1 MAYKF
6 KTNLANRSNYGK
18 ARALS
23 DIKFIAIHYTGN
35 DGDTD
40 ENNGNYF
47 RNNIV
52 KASAHYFVDDDSITQ
67 SVPDDYVAYSVGG
80 SRYSN
85 YKTTGGASLY
95 GKATNANT
103 LNIELCDDVKN
114 GKVYPSA
121 GTIANAIDIVKTK
134 MAQYNIPAS
143 NVIRHFDVN
152 GKPCP
157 AYWSGTAEKN
167 ALWLSEFKSKLSGV
181 AAQTQPATAVSATI
195 SAKTIFIRGVQK
207 SIGAKVD
214 GIAGNETLSKT
225 ITVSAV
231 KNNKHSVVRYIQAYL
246 NTMGYECGSAD
257 GVAGSKFTA
266 AVKRYQAANGCVAD
280 GEITAKGNTWKKLL
294 GMI

>member
-1 MAYKF
+1 MAYKY
-6 KTNLANRSNYGK
+6 KANLANRANYGK

-23 DIKFIAIHYTGN
+23 DIKFIVVHYTGN

-40 ENNGNYF
+40 ENNGKYF

-80 SRYSN
+80 KRYSN
-85 YKTTGGASLY
+85 YQTTGGASFY

-121 GTIANAIDIVKTK
+121 KTIANAIDLVKTK

-152 GKPCP
+152 GKGCP

-167 ALWLSEFKSKLSGV
+167 ALWQTEFKDKLTGV
-181 AAQTQPATAVSATI
+181 TTTTKAENTAYYPKYTGNTA
-195 SAKTIFIRGVQK
+195 
-207 SIGAKVD
+207 SIVTALNAIGVD
-214 GIAGNETLSKT
+214 GSYQYRKKIAVANG
-225 ITVSAV
+225 IVGYAGTVSQ
-231 KNNKHSVVRYIQAYL
+231 NTRLL
-246 NTMGYECGSAD
+246 NLLK
-257 GVAGSKFTA
+257 AG
-266 AVKRYQAANGCVAD
+266 QL
-280 GEITAKGNTWKKLL
+280 KKA
-294 GMI
+294 

>member
-1 MAYKF
+1 MGYKF
-6 KTNLANRSNYGK
+6 KTNLANKANFGK

-23 DIKFIAIHYTGN
+23 DIKYIVIHYTGN

-40 ENNGNYF
+40 ENNGKYF

-80 SRYSN
+80 KRYSN
-85 YKTTGGASLY
+85 YQTTGGASLY

-121 GTIANAIDIVKTK
+121 GVIANAIELVKTK

-152 GKPCP
+152 GKGCP

-167 ALWLSEFKSKLSGV
+167 ALWQTEFKDKLTGV
-181 AAQTQPATAVSATI
+181 TTTTKAENTAYYPKYTGN
-195 SAKTIFIRGVQK
+195 TT
-207 SIGAKVD
+207 SIVTALNAIGVD
-214 GIAGNETLSKT
+214 GSYQYRKKIAVANG
-225 ITVSAV
+225 IVGYAGTVSQ
-231 KNNKHSVVRYIQAYL
+231 NTRLL
-246 NTMGYECGSAD
+246 NLLK
-257 GVAGSKFTA
+257 AG
-266 AVKRYQAANGCVAD
+266 QL
-280 GEITAKGNTWKKLL
+280 KKA
-294 GMI
+294 